1 MVLKGRKQRKE
12 VAAAIDRGLRL
23 LAEKRR
29 QEAHDFLEQAVQ
41 KFPDDPEIRMHY
53 ATSLLA
59 INPED
64 AVAEAAKAIELDPD
78 EPIRLTRAANML
90 FNMGQIDQARSYAA
104 RAKELA
110 RPDFLFYPALL
121 NLDGHF
127 AAIDGNDELAEERL
141 RLAVEREPSGGML
154 AVDLAKF
161 LAERDR
167 QEEAL
172 EVIDEALTLTEHKEP
187 LQRLRGELGRAG
199 P

>member
-1 MVLKGRKQRKE
+1 
-12 VAAAIDRGLRL
+12 
-23 LAEKRR
+23 
-29 QEAHDFLEQAVQ
+29 
-41 KFPDDPEIRMHY
+41 MHY

-64 AVAEAAKAIELDPD
+64 AVAEAAKAVELDPD

-90 FNMGQIDQARSYAA
+90 FNMGQIDRARSYVA

-110 RPDFLFYPALL
+110 KPDFLFYPALL
-121 NLDGHF
+121 NLDGHL

-161 LAERDR
+161 LAERGR

-172 EVIDEALTLTEHKEP
+172 EVIDEALTLAEHKEP
-187 LQRLRGELGRAG
+187 LQRLRGELGGAAG